1 MNMSYVFINVA
12 GFTILSIIAFC
23 AYIYYVDKT
32 QTKHSLRRNF
42 PLLARGR
49 WLMES
54 IGHFFRYYMVADD
67 RQEYPFNR
75 ADRTTVYKM
84 AKNNNMTEAFG
95 SSQKPDELTF
105 SFVHSNYPYIEKE
118 SEDYSPS
125 ILVYGA
131 TTENPYHAKSRINI
145 SAMSHGA
152 LSNNAVLA
160 LGKGA
165 KMGGFLQNTGEG
177 GLSQS
182 HVDGGADLIY
192 QIGTAKY
199 GCANPDSSLNVDKL
213 EVLASNPQIKMF
225 EIKMSQG
232 AKPGKGGILPAVKVT
247 EDIAKARD
255 IPVGQASISPN
266 GHVEVHDDSTMIE
279 LIHKVKKH
287 SKKPTGI
294 KLCLGSEEQF
304 ESLIS
309 TLAQKRFELIESGQP
324 QEAELFTPD
333 FITVDSSDG
342 GTGAAP
348 AAHMDAMGMHIRVS
362 MPFVIQTL
370 IKYNLRER
378 IRLIVSGKLM
388 TPVWAAWAFANGA
401 DAINIARGF
410 LFSLGCIQ
418 ARKCNK
424 NTCPT
429 GITTHDPRFTNGLNP
444 EEKSVRV
451 YSYHKNLEHE
461 LTNIAHSCGV
471 KTYDLLNKKHIRK
484 NELINVRCVN

>member
-1 MNMSYVFINVA
+1 MNTSYFFINII
-12 GFTILSIIAFC
+12 GFLVLACLIYA
-23 AYIYYVDKT
+23 AYIWYIDRT
-32 QTKHSLRRNF
+32 QTRHSLRRNF

-54 IGHFFRYYMVADD
+54 VGHFFRYYMVADD

-95 SSQKPDELTF
+95 STQKPDELDF
-105 SFVHSNYPYIEKE
+105 SFIHANYPYIEKE
-118 SEDYSPS
+118 NEHYSPTA
-125 ILVYGA
+125 LVYGS
-131 TTENPYHAKSRINI
+131 TTENPYTANSRINI

-182 HVDGGADLIY
+182 HIDGGADLIY

-199 GCANPDSSLNVDKL
+199 GCANPDASLNVEKL
-213 EVLASNPQIKMF
+213 SVLASNPQIKMF

-232 AKPGKGGILPAVKVT
+232 AKPGKGGILPAAKVT

-255 IPVGQASISPN
+255 IPVGHASISPN
-266 GHVEVHDDSTMIE
+266 GHVEVHNDLTMID
-279 LIHKVKKH
+279 LIYKVKKY

-304 ESLIS
+304 DSLIS
-309 TLAQKRFELIESGQP
+309 TIAQRRMELIEAGQA

-348 AAHMDAMGMHIRVS
+348 AAHMDAMGMHIKTS
-362 MPFVIQTL
+362 MPIVISTL
-370 IKYNLRER
+370 VKYNLRER
-378 IRLIVSGKLM
+378 IHLIVSGKMM
-388 TPVWAAWAFANGA
+388 TPIMAAWAFANGA
-401 DAINIARGF
+401 NAINIARGF

-418 ARKCNK
+418 ARQCNK

-429 GITTHDPRFTNGLNP
+429 GITTHNPRYTKGLDPQ
-444 EEKSVRV
+444 EKSVRV
-451 YSYHKNLEHE
+451 FNYHKNLEHE

-471 KTYDLLNKKHIRK
+471 KTYDMLSKKHIRK
-484 NELINVRCVN
+484 NELIQIRCVN

>member
-1 MNMSYVFINVA
+1 MNTADLFINIA
-12 GFTILSIIAFC
+12 GSLVLLFIALGC
-23 AYIYYVDKT
+23 YVYYKDKKQVRHT
-32 QTKHSLRRNF
+32 LLRNF
-42 PLLARGR
+42 PLLAHGR

-54 IGHFFRYYMVADD
+54 VGHFFRYYMVADD

-95 SSQKPDELTF
+95 STQKPDELSF
-105 SFVHSNYPYIEKE
+105 SFIHSLYPFNDEKG
-118 SEDYSPS
+118 EDYAPS
-125 ILVYGA
+125 VLVYGA
-131 TTENPYHAKSRINI
+131 TTENPYYAKSRINI

-182 HVDGGADLIY
+182 HIDGGADLIY

-199 GCANPDSSLNVDKL
+199 GCANPDTSLNTDKL
-213 EVLASNPQIKMF
+213 EVLAQNPQIKMF

-266 GHVEVHDDSTMIE
+266 GHVEVHDDATMIE
-279 LIHKVKKH
+279 LIYKVKKH

-304 ESLIS
+304 ESLIQ
-309 TLAQKRFELIESGQP
+309 TLAQKRFELIESGQLVD
-324 QEAELFTPD
+324 AELYTPD
-333 FITVDSSDG
+333 YIVVDSSDG

-348 AAHMDAMGMHIRVS
+348 AAHMDAMGMHIRTS
-362 MPFVIQTL
+362 MPFVKATL
-370 IKYNLRER
+370 IKYNLRKR
-378 IRLIVSGKLM
+378 IHLIVSGKLM

-429 GITTHDPRFTNGLNP
+429 GITTHNPRYTKGLVP

-471 KTYDLLNKKHIRK
+471 RTYDLLTEKHIRK
-484 NELINVRCVN
+484 NELISVKCIN